1 MAVTSLW
8 PVTARLDHV
17 IRYIRNPDKVSE
29 NAAALHQIGNVVQYA
44 ADQLKTEERKYVTGI
59 NCNETDVIEQF
70 WHTKRVWRKTGGR
83 LCFHGYQSFREG
95 EVDAETAHEIGV
107 ELARRLWGD
116 RFEVLVATHCNTGHY
131 HNHLVINS
139 VSLMDGGKLANTK
152 ADYRRM
158 REESDRLCREYGL
171 SVIAPKGRG
180 ESYAEWTAEQ
190 EGKPTIRSMIR
201 ADIDAAIS
209 LSITWRDFEKA
220 LSERGYS
227 LKLFTE
233 SGAPLKHPGIK
244 PEGAKGYFRLHKLGR
259 AYELDNLK
267 NRILRNYFTEDY
279 TPRPKRRVRFKGNYR
294 NRRKV
299 SGLRAMYYHYCY
311 RLHIYQRHSPT
322 KRVSFAMR
330 QDVTRLEQLDAQ
342 LQFLVRNHIDTQ
354 EQLNQRR
361 EDAKEQIFALYQDR
375 NSKRAAMKSAKRK
388 GDEARAEELKTEITQ
403 ISQQLKS
410 LRKEVKLC
418 DAIES
423 HSAQVRQN
431 LSKEVT
437 EHEQRRDGRS
447 GRENDPERN

>member
-8 PVTARLDHV
+8 PVTVRLDQV
-17 IRYIRNPDKVSE
+17 IRYVRNPDKVSD

-70 WHTKRVWRKTGGR
+70 WHTKRIWGKTDGR

-158 REESDRLCREYGL
+158 REESDKLCREYGL
-171 SVIAPKGRG
+171 SVIEPKGRG
-180 ESYAEWTAEQ
+180 KSYAEWTAEQ
-190 EGKPTIRSMIR
+190 DGKPTIRSLIR
-201 ADIDAAIS
+201 ADIDAAVS
-209 LSITWRDFEKA
+209 LSTTWRDFEKA
-220 LSERGYS
+220 LSQRGYS
-227 LKLFTE
+227 IKIYSE

-244 PEGAKGYFRLHKLGR
+244 PDGAKGYFRLHKLGR
-259 AYELDNLK
+259 AYELDSLK
-267 NRILRNYFTEDY
+267 SRILRNYFTEDY
-279 TPRPKRRVRFKGNYR
+279 PPRPKRRVRFKGSYPKH
-294 NRRKV
+294 RRV
-299 SGLRAMYYHYCY
+299 TGLRAMYYHYCY
-311 RLHIYQRHSPT
+311 RLHILQRHSPT

-330 QDVTRLEQLDAQ
+330 KDVTRLEQMDAQ
-342 LQFLVRNHIDTQ
+342 LLFLVRNHIDSQ
-354 EQLNQRR
+354 EQLKEHRTS
-361 EDAKEQIFALYQDR
+361 AKDQIFSLYAER
-375 NSKRAAMKSAKRK
+375 TTLRAELKRSQRK
-388 GDEARAEELKTEITQ
+388 GDEAHAEELKTEIAH
-403 ISQQLKS
+403 IGQQLKS

-447 GRENDPERN
+447 GRENDLERH